1 MPPKSATS
9 AKPVSEGTRKS
20 SRVASLPPK
29 VADVE
34 AKKPA
39 SKAKAPASKKRT
51 ADEAVVDEKPV
62 SKKSKPSSTVAPAKP
77 KSTTK
82 PKSTGNGNG
91 VTTEPAAKPA
101 SKATKPK
108 STASKPASKSAKPAS
123 AAKPKSATATKNKK
137 NEEKEAI
144 EEEKDAE
151 ASAEEKPTTGGA
163 KELGLGDKLPKIVLP
178 NNKGAE
184 VDVSK
189 IVNKDT
195 GLVFFLYPKAD
206 TPGCTTQACGY
217 RDVYPEFEKL
227 GYKVYGL
234 SKDSPASQD
243 KWATKKTFQYEL
255 LCDPE
260 SKLIKKLGAFV
271 APNSTK
277 RSHFIFEKGSGKLID
292 KVVGVKPAEDPK
304 HTLDFIKKHHKA

>member
-1 MPPKSATS
+1 MAPKPASS
-9 AKPVSEGTRKS
+9 AKPVSEGSRKS
-20 SRVASLPPK
+20 SRVAAQPVK
-29 VADVE
+29 VDEPAAV
-34 AKKPA
+34 KKPA
-39 SKAKAPASKKRT
+39 SKAKPTSAKKRT
-51 ADEAVVDEKPV
+51 ADETAADEKPV
-62 SKKSKPSSTVAPAKP
+62 SKKSKPSSTAAKP

-82 PKSTGNGNG
+82 VNADANGNG
-91 VTTEPAAKPA
+91 VEPSAKPASKAAAKPA
-101 SKATKPK
+101 SKA
-108 STASKPASKSAKPAS
+108 SKPAST
-123 AAKPKSATATKNKK
+123 AKPKSAAPKSKK
-137 NEEKEAI
+137 KDEKEAAI
-144 EEEKDAE
+144 EEEKEAE
-151 ASAEEKPTTGGA
+151 ADKDEKPTTGGA
-163 KELGLGDKLPKIVLP
+163 KELGLGDKLPKIVLH

-234 SKDSPASQD
+234 SKDSPESQD
-243 KWATKKTFQYEL
+243 KWATKKTLQYEL

-277 RSHFIFEKGSGKLID
+277 RSHFIFEKGSGKLVD
-292 KVVGVKPAEDPK
+292 KAVGVKPADDPK
-304 HTLDFIKKHHKA
+304 NTLDFIKKHHKA